1 MTNKQK
7 HRPCFVARR
16 PPKQA
21 PVKEWAP
28 LDNEDCDL
36 VYKPSLCM
44 SKMFGKRLLK
54 FEGLLAGVYALH
66 MIDSGASASF
76 ISTEFALSHGIS
88 CLPVDLAPA
97 QLANNTTVPIDG
109 VTNHLWMRIGP
120 FATKHKFLVVDMPE
134 YDVVLGLDF
143 LSKHDPIVH
152 WRKRKLSIN
161 VKGKTVM
168 LNAYQEPE
176 LPNIQSDTIEFC
188 NIDTFSRSCGSD
200 SRIDIANACV
210 GCLLPEDLPNI
221 DNELLKGKGASHHR
235 IAPLLSDYADV
246 LRDKIPEGLPPE
258 RFAADGTP
266 IEHVIEVAEG
276 EKPYAR
282 NARPFTREEDEE
294 VQRYLK
300 EFMEN
305 GWIRPS
311 LSPWAAPVLFVP
323 KKPDPVTGKR
333 SWRMCISYVA
343 LNSKTLNRI
352 AYRLP
357 RISEL
362 LSRISTAKYFS
373 KMDLLSGFYQVRVR
387 GNDIEKTAF
396 TTPHGNFEFK
406 VMPMGLCGAPSTFQY
421 LMDNTFRNP
430 VVLGNGSTVD
440 FSKFIAVYLD
450 DICIFSHTEEEHLFH
465 LRAVLQR
472 LREHKLYVKPSKC
485 EWLQTTIEFLGHMVN
500 GTGQFINPERATAL
514 QNWPVPDNV
523 PAIRSLL
530 GTFGFWRD
538 YVASY
543 AHIVTPLTNLLKKD
557 VLWKWRDNVEG
568 AALRHLKAAITAAPV
583 LARPDPDSP
592 FFVVTDASD
601 YAVGASLE
609 LNTDTGRRPV
619 AFFSHRLSDQERKY
633 PVHERELFAIVLALR
648 VWRHHLYGSNFTV
661 ACSTDHRPLQHFMKQ
676 SNLSPRQVRWQQYLS
691 EYNLEVHYVPGSTN
705 TFADG
710 LSRRPDLR
718 LMLISAFIPYDNVL
732 SEIKDGLHQTP
743 EGKRMISKGRAKCNN
758 DFSYC
763 HGLVYYVHNSA
774 HRIYVPD
781 YHGLRSKL
789 LHDFHDLEV
798 AGHFGWNKTYHALA
812 QHYNWPDMSTAVQDY
827 VRRCPVCQRSK
838 ASKQPKPD
846 LHPLPTPRRPFS
858 WITLDWVSA
867 LPKSKGGNDG
877 YLAIIDRFSK
887 WAIVIPCTKHMST
900 AQLIELLYDKVFSW
914 VGLPD
919 CILGDRDSRLTADR
933 IKRVMRSIS
942 VRLFHST
949 AYHPQTDGQ
958 TENFHRTFLSMLR
971 AFVSKHQDDWEE
983 LVPSMLY
990 AYHNTIHSATG
1001 FTPHKLLFGWS
1012 PRDLRAPM
1020 HNLPESDDPD
1030 FDFWLKERGSMLA
1043 KGQASIEHARQAMI
1057 DAHKSAPNAPQF
1069 KVNDLVKL
1077 SSAFLRVRCTGK
1089 QVRKLLPK
1097 FVGPFTVLGVVGPNA
1112 YQIKLPDA
1120 YSGIHNVINVSYLR
1134 PYFPDPDREFEPDLP
1149 PIELHPTFNPVVQIL
1164 DRRRHGRAPRDLQS
1178 HLDIPTQ
1185 YLVIRKDGT
1194 TLWQPQS
1201 ALQAPEERQLIKR
1214 FELKFPRS
1222 DAKPCEPISA
1232 YITKETTEEE
1242 LDSDDEVDLMLAQE
1256 LEDRFG
1262 HE

>member
-396 TTPHGNFEFK
+396 TTPHGNF
-406 VMPMGLCGAPSTFQY
+406 
-421 LMDNTFRNP
+421 
-430 VVLGNGSTVD
+430 
-440 FSKFIAVYLD
+440 
-450 DICIFSHTEEEHLFH
+450 
-465 LRAVLQR
+465 
-472 LREHKLYVKPSKC
+472 
-485 EWLQTTIEFLGHMVN
+485 
-500 GTGQFINPERATAL
+500 
-514 QNWPVPDNV
+514 
-523 PAIRSLL
+523 
-530 GTFGFWRD
+530 
-538 YVASY
+538 
-543 AHIVTPLTNLLKKD
+543 
-557 VLWKWRDNVEG
+557 
-568 AALRHLKAAITAAPV
+568 
-583 LARPDPDSP
+583 
-592 FFVVTDASD
+592 
-601 YAVGASLE
+601 
-609 LNTDTGRRPV
+609 
-619 AFFSHRLSDQERKY
+619 
-633 PVHERELFAIVLALR
+633 
-648 VWRHHLYGSNFTV
+648 
-661 ACSTDHRPLQHFMKQ
+661 
-676 SNLSPRQVRWQQYLS
+676 
-691 EYNLEVHYVPGSTN
+691 
-705 TFADG
+705 
-710 LSRRPDLR
+710 
-718 LMLISAFIPYDNVL
+718 
-732 SEIKDGLHQTP
+732 
-743 EGKRMISKGRAKCNN
+743 
-758 DFSYC
+758 
-763 HGLVYYVHNSA
+763 
-774 HRIYVPD
+774 
-781 YHGLRSKL
+781 
-789 LHDFHDLEV
+789 
-798 AGHFGWNKTYHALA
+798 GWNKTYHSLA
-812 QHYNWPDMSTAVQDY
+812 QHYYWPDMPTAVQDY

-983 LVPSMLY
+983 LIPSMLY

-1069 KVNDLVKL
+1069 KVNDLVKI

-1201 ALQAPEERQLIKR
+1201 ALQAPEEKQLIKR

-1232 YITKETTEEE
+1232 YITKETTEAE